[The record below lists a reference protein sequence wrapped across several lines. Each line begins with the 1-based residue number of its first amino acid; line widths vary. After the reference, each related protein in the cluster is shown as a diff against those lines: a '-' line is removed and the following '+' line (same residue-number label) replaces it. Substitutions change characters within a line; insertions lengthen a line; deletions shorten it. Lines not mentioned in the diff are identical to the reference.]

1 MSILH
6 CPDGYADAVTEWG
19 RDNEKADLLTVY
31 SLDYLTKSQ
40 YDPLK
45 VADGIKITQAD
56 ELKLRNFELWVT
68 VRIPIKGFSPSESE
82 AMRLDALFKDLL
94 AKLKGLTL
102 SPIIVT
108 LICGYTALIKY

>member
-1 MSILH
+1 
-6 CPDGYADAVTEWG
+6 
-19 RDNEKADLLTVY
+19 NVY
-31 SLDYLTKSQ
+31 KRQ
-40 YDPLK
+40 
-45 VADGIKITQAD
+45 

-102 SPIIVT
+102 SPIIGDADMWLYSVDKI
-108 LICGYTALIKY
+108 LNPGKDSRWKYGGLESSSLMPLNKQVNIPGRKYEVGEDYF